1 MIFDHLK
8 NRLLYESVHTSFT
21 SAFDFIERAVRESLP
36 VGRYEI
42 DGDALYAIVQEYET
56 KSHEDCTFE
65 GHRKY
70 IDIQY
75 MVSGSECMGVAALA
89 NVEPKTEYNEE
100 RDFLLFEN
108 SDLASTL
115 TVNEGEFAVFYPHD
129 AHRPGMAFGAPA
141 TIRKIVVKI
150 KV

>member
-1 MIFDHLK
+1 MIFDSLK
-8 NRLLYESVHTSFT
+8 HRLQYESMHTSFP

-56 KSHEDCTFE
+56 KPHEDCAFE

-75 MVSGSECMGVAALA
+75 MISGSECMGAAELA
-89 NVEPKTEYNEE
+89 NVTPKTEYNEE

-108 SDLASTL
+108 TDLASTL
-115 TVNEGEFAVFYPHD
+115 TVNEGEFAIFYPHD
-129 AHRPGMAFGAPA
+129 AHRPGMAFGAPT

-150 KV
+150 RV

>member
-1 MIFDHLK
+1 MIFDSLK
-8 NRLLYESVHTSFT
+8 HRLQYESMHTSFP

-56 KSHEDCTFE
+56 KPHEDCAFE

-75 MVSGSECMGVAALA
+75 MISGSECMGAAELA
-89 NVEPKTEYNEE
+89 NVTPKTEYNEE

-108 SDLASTL
+108 TDLASTL
-115 TVNEGEFAVFYPHD
+115 TVNEGEFAIFYPHD
-129 AHRPGMAFGAPA
+129 AHRPGMAFGAPT
-141 TIRKIVVKI
+141 TIRKIVVKSR
-150 KV
+150 V